1 MSLSTEA
8 TNPVESNGRSNGHP
22 AKPVQML
29 PSVTIRFAGDSGDGM
44 QLAGTQFT
52 DTSALVGNDISTL
65 PDFPAEIRAPAGT
78 LAGVSGYQVHFSSN
92 EIFTPGDEVD
102 ALVAMNPAALKTNVK
117 SVKSGGIVIVNEDAF
132 TPNDLKK
139 AGYETSPLDDD
150 SLKGY
155 RLIKVQV
162 NKLNAAATKDS
173 GLGAKDTDR
182 CKNMFALGLV
192 CWLYGRPIEPTLEH
206 IQQKFGAR
214 KPAVALANS
223 QTLKAG
229 YHYGETTELFTEAY
243 QVPKAQLPAGRYRK
257 ITGNEATAL
266 GMVAAGRLAG
276 KELIYC
282 SYPITPASDILHN
295 LAAHKNFGVITF
307 QAEDEIAAV
316 GAAIGASF
324 GGALGCTGTSGPG
337 LALKAEAMGLAV
349 MTELPLVV
357 IDVQRGGPSTGL
369 PTKTEQADLLQVLHG
384 RNGECPLPVIAAS
397 SPSDCFAAIIEAFTI
412 ATRYMTP
419 VVFLSDGYI
428 ANGAEPWL
436 VPDVS
441 KLPKIQVDHPTAK
454 NDDKGYMPY
463 KRNAE
468 LARPWALPGTPG
480 LEHRIGG
487 IEKQDVTGNVN
498 YEPNNHEHMVRTR
511 QAKVDGITPAG
522 PDVLWTGPETGD
534 VLIIGWGSTF
544 GAIKA
549 ATLELRKQGVQ
560 VSACHV
566 RYMNPLPKRLGE
578 MLAGFKQVLVP
589 ELNLGQFRGLLRNR
603 FLVDAKGLNK
613 VKGQPFT
620 IGEIVRGVRALMAGR
635 TGALEVDVT
644 TDDITDNNIAGVPG
658 GG

>member
-1 MSLSTEA
+1 MSVSSQA
-8 TNPVESNGRSNGHP
+8 TPSVEQPKSDGQGNGQAR
-22 AKPVQML
+22 KPVHTL

-52 DTSALVGNDISTL
+52 DTSALIGNDISTL

-78 LAGVSGYQVHFSSN
+78 LAGVSGYQVHFSSD

-117 SVKSGGIVIVNEDAF
+117 SVRRGGIVIVNEDAF
-132 TPNDLKK
+132 TANDLKK
-139 AGYETSPLDDD
+139 AGYESNPIEDDT
-150 SLKGY
+150 LKGY
-155 RLIKVQV
+155 RLVKVQI

-173 GLGAKDTDR
+173 GLVAKDTDR

-223 QTLKAG
+223 ATLKAG
-229 YHYGETTELFTEAY
+229 YHYGETTELFSEAY
-243 QVPKAQLPAGRYRK
+243 QVPKAKLPAGKYRK

-266 GMVAAGRLAG
+266 GMIAVSKLAN
-276 KELIYC
+276 KELVYC

-295 LAAHKNFGVITF
+295 LAAHKNFGVVTF

-337 LALKAEAMGLAV
+337 IALKAEAMGLAV

-384 RNGECPLPVIAAS
+384 RNGECPVPVIAAA
-397 SPSDCFAAIIEAFTI
+397 SPADTFAGVVEAFTI
-412 ATRYMTP
+412 ATKYMTP
-419 VVFLSDGYI
+419 VMFLTDGYI

-441 KLPKIQVDHPTAK
+441 KMPKIQVRHPTEA
-454 NDDKGYMPY
+454 NGTNGEYLPY
-463 KRNAE
+463 KRDEN
-468 LARPWALPGTPG
+468 LVRPWAIPGTPG

-487 IEKQDVTGNVN
+487 LEKQDVTGNVN
-498 YEPNNHEHMVRTR
+498 YEPGNHEKMVRTR
-511 QAKVDGITPAG
+511 QAKVDNIKPAG
-522 PDVLWTGPETGD
+522 ADILWTGPTSGD
-534 VLIIGWGSTF
+534 VLIVGWGSTY

-549 ATLELRKQGVQ
+549 AVLEMRAEGV
-560 VSACHV
+560 
-566 RYMNPLPKRLGE
+566 N
-578 MLAGFKQVLVP
+578 
-589 ELNLGQFRGLLRNR
+589 
-603 FLVDAKGLNK
+603 
-613 VKGQPFT
+613 
-620 IGEIVRGVRALMAGR
+620 
-635 TGALEVDVT
+635 
-644 TDDITDNNIAGVPG
+644 
-658 GG
+658 